1 MQTNS
6 EPMCNVVTK
15 RFIQAVDLL
24 KEKNLIKSGRQL
36 AITLDHFPQSMN
48 AILNGERDV
57 TIDLLRKAIEHFPI
71 NAQFVFAGLG
81 TPLLET
87 EKEAELIT
95 AQPENNILYIPIAA
109 QAGYSEQYF
118 DQNFLSELTTFTLP
132 QFKNQKGEFRCFEIQ
147 GDSMEPTLFTSEK
160 VIGSLVR
167 RENNYS
173 SIRDNYVYVVATNH
187 GIVIKRVVNKVAS
200 DGTLQLISD
209 NSFYEPYSIPVDEV
223 NEVWSVHVKIS
234 SFNGSPSH
242 FQNGFQDKMATM
254 ALTIE
259 TQSEA
264 IKGLNRSLEQ
274 LLKQHRS
281 SNMVR

>member
-15 RFIQAVDLL
+15 RFIHAVDLL

-187 GIVIKRVVNKVAS
+187 GIVIKRVVNKVAL

>member
-1 MQTNS
+1 
-6 EPMCNVVTK
+6 MCNVVTK
-15 RFIQAVDLL
+15 RFIHAVDLL

-71 NAQFVFAGLG
+71 SAQFVFSGLG

-187 GIVIKRVVNKVAS
+187 GIVIKRVVNKVAL

>member
-1 MQTNS
+1 
-6 EPMCNVVTK
+6 MCNVVTK

-24 KEKNLIKSGRQL
+24 KEKNIIKSRRQL
-36 AITLDHFPQSMN
+36 ALTLDHFPQSLN

-57 TIDLLRKAIEHFPI
+57 TIDLVRKAVEHFPI

-81 TPLLET
+81 QPLLSV
-87 EKEAELIT
+87 EKENEVELVPP
-95 AQPENNILYIPIAA
+95 ANNILYIPIAA
-109 QAGYSEQYF
+109 QAGYSEQFF
-118 DQNFLSELTTFTLP
+118 DQTFLSELTTFTLP

-173 SIRDNYVYVVATNH
+173 SIRDNYVYVVVTDH
-187 GIVIKRVVNKVAS
+187 GIVVKRVVNKVS
-200 DGTLQLISD
+200 SEGTLLLISD
-209 NSFYEPYSIPVDEV
+209 NTFYEPYCIPIEEV
-223 NEVWSVHVKIS
+223 NEVWSIHVKIS

-242 FQNGFQDKMATM
+242 FQNGFQDKMSAM

-264 IKGLNRSLEQ
+264 IKSLNRSLEQ

-281 SNMVR
+281 ANMVR

>member
-1 MQTNS
+1 
-6 EPMCNVVTK
+6 MCNVVTK

-71 NAQFVFAGLG
+71 SAQFVFSGLG

>member
-1 MQTNS
+1 
-6 EPMCNVVTK
+6 MCNVVTK

-71 NAQFVFAGLG
+71 SAQFVFSGLG

-187 GIVIKRVVNKVAS
+187 GIVIKRVVNKVAL